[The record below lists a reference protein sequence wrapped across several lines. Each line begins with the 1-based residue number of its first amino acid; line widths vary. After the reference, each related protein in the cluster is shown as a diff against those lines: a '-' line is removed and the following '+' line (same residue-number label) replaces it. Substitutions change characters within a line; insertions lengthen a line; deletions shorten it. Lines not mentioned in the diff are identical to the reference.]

1 MSQSFGQ
8 ISGLSMAEYKQTR
21 GAWSHE
27 SGGED
32 HRVSVGGEEAP
43 QGQSPGVLQ
52 S

>member
-1 MSQSFGQ
+1 MSEPEFRAD
-8 ISGLSMAEYKQTR
+8 IRAEYKQTR

-32 HRVSVGGEEAP
+32 HRVSVGREEAP
-43 QGQSPGVLQ
+43 QGQSSGVLQ